1 MSKETESAMLRPME
15 PPAEPKVLYP
25 DSQLD
30 ADDGLAIIRGTTFF
44 VATRRGDLMPPG
56 APQVGLFCDDTRFL
70 SRLELRVNGQEPIV
84 LSSTTMGA
92 DMARVELTVQGGSV
106 SGENLDLPI
115 NTIYVHREQLL
126 DRNRLYD
133 ILDIE
138 NFHHA
143 TVVLNVELF
152 FAADFMDIF
161 QVRGLLRGKSGNYF
175 CPEVQNSCARLQYEG
190 LDERTRSTKLC
201 FAPQPRVLE
210 GQRAQWEL
218 RLPPHASD
226 RITTTITMGVS
237 TAAAKP
243 AQAAKSR
250 PETLEVGP
258 PLLRGATHGMG

>member
-1 MSKETESAMLRPME
+1 MLRPME
-15 PPAEPKVLYP
+15 PHAEPKVLYP

-30 ADDGLAIIRGTTFF
+30 AEDGLAIIRGTTFF

-161 QVRGLLRGKSGNYF
+161 QVRGLLRGKSGSYF
-175 CPEVQNSCARLQYEG
+175 CPKVRESCARLQYEG
-190 LDERTRSTKLC
+190 LDERIRST
-201 FAPQPRVLE
+201 RTVL
-210 GQRAQWEL
+210 RA
-218 RLPPHASD
+218 
-226 RITTTITMGVS
+226 TTAVSGRATGAMGV
-237 TAAAKP
+237 AATSP
-243 AQAAKSR
+243 RQR
-250 PETLEVGP
+250 PNYNHDHHGRKH
-258 PLLRGATHGMG
+258 RGGESGASS

>member
-30 ADDGLAIIRGTTFF
+30 AEEGAGDHTRHACGYASRRPHAARSATSRSLLRRHTFF
-44 VATRRGDLMPPG
+44 SVVWNCVSTDKS
-56 APQVGLFCDDTRFL
+56 D
-70 SRLELRVNGQEPIV
+70 V

-92 DMARVELTVQGGSV
+92 DVARVRLTVQGGSV

-126 DRNRLYD
+126 DRDRLD

-161 QVRGLLRGKSGNYF
+161 QVRGLLSRGKSGSYF
-175 CPEVQNSCARLQYEG
+175 CPEVRDSCARAFSM
-190 LDERTRSTKLC
+190 TVWMS
-201 FAPQPRVLE
+201 
-210 GQRAQWEL
+210 
-218 RLPPHASD
+218 
-226 RITTTITMGVS
+226 
-237 TAAAKP
+237 
-243 AQAAKSR
+243 
-250 PETLEVGP
+250 
-258 PLLRGATHGMG
+258 

>member
-1 MSKETESAMLRPME
+1 MSKEAESAMIRPME

-30 ADDGLAIIRGTTFF
+30 AEDGLAIIRGTTFF

-152 FAADFMDIF
+152 FVCPRRQLLPASSCKKHEAFL
-161 QVRGLLRGKSGNYF
+161 LLRNCGSGRSGAGSCRWKHIKSEKPLF
-175 CPEVQNSCARLQYEG
+175 CTVA
-190 LDERTRSTKLC
+190 
-201 FAPQPRVLE
+201 RVLPSVGE
-210 GQRAQWEL
+210 
-218 RLPPHASD
+218 
-226 RITTTITMGVS
+226 
-237 TAAAKP
+237 TATP
-243 AQAAKSR
+243 A
-250 PETLEVGP
+250 
-258 PLLRGATHGMG
+258 